1 MWRRLLSDNAALGL
15 QYAANALVPLLLVP
29 HFVRVLGLDSYGI
42 LAILVS
48 LATFAAIVV
57 QYAFH
62 LTGPAEY
69 AALRGEPGARQLFL
83 DLLLARLLL
92 FVGVAAIV
100 GAGFGLALAAG
111 VPVHLLWREAI
122 VLLGLPAAAALS
134 AAWFL
139 QALGRFGVL
148 ALLSVIAVAAALAL
162 GFGLVGPESPNR
174 AAAAL
179 AIVTAPLLLG
189 GASLAVALS
198 TLTPEPARLQWSGAR
213 GALSRGAAAFSSQLI
228 AALYTMAGP
237 LVLGGLSGVRAA
249 GLYSAIERPA
259 SALLAALTLTHT
271 AAYPRAS
278 MLYAGGEL
286 VAYRRLIRQVLLV
299 YAAGAALLG
308 AALWLGQAQVQEFI
322 FGGRSPEGR
331 VLLWLAYGWI
341 AMGIAGPVLT
351 GYFTVGGR
359 AGEILRLTLV
369 VLLVSL
375 PAGVIGAATWGATG
389 WLAAALA
396 GQAIVVARGI
406 QCWRQLRQLR

>member
-42 LAILVS
+42 LAILLS
-48 LATFAAIVV
+48 LAAFAAIVV

-62 LTGPAEY
+62 LTGPAEH
-69 AALRGEPGARQLFL
+69 AALRGGPGARQLFL
-83 DLLLARLLL
+83 DMLLARLLL
-92 FVGVAAIV
+92 FVVVGALV
-100 GAGFGLALAAG
+100 GAGFGLALAFG
-111 VPVHLLWREAI
+111 LPVHTWWREAV
-122 VLLGLPAAAALS
+122 VLLGLPAAAALN
-134 AAWFL
+134 AAWYL
-139 QALGRFGVL
+139 QARGRFGVL
-148 ALLSVIAVAAALAL
+148 ALLSAIAVAGAMAL
-162 GFGLVGPESPNR
+162 GFGLVRPDSPDR

-179 AIVTAPLLLG
+179 AIVAAPLMLG
-189 GASLAVALS
+189 GASLAVAVRL
-198 TLTPEPARLQWSGAR
+198 LPAEPARLHGAGVR
-213 GALSRGAAAFSSQLI
+213 DALRRGAAAFGSQAI

-237 LVLGGLSGVRAA
+237 LVLGALSGVRAA

-278 MLYAGGEL
+278 VLHANGDHA
-286 VAYRRLIRQVLLV
+286 AYRRLIGQVLLV
-299 YAAGAALLG
+299 YGTGVALLG
-308 AALWLGQAQVQEFI
+308 AALWLAQDELQAFV
-322 FGGRSPEGR
+322 FGGRSSEGR
-331 VLLWLAYGWI
+331 LLLWLAYGWI

-351 GYFTVGGR
+351 GYLTVRGR
-359 AGEILRLTLV
+359 PGEILRLTMT

-396 GQAIVVARGI
+396 GQAVVVARGI